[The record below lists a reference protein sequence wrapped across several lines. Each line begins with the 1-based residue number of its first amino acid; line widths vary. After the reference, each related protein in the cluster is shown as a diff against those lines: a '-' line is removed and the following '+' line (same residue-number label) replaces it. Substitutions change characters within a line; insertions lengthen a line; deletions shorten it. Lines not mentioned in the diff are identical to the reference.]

1 MSDAPAPT
9 TPAGGPL
16 RRLRDLYLRVDAR
29 SLGLFRWAFGLV
41 LIADLVRRWRWL
53 RELYSNDGVLPNH
66 AHLFGLRDIGRVFS
80 IYHPFSTP
88 GENHFA
94 FALTLAVYAAFLV
107 GWHTRVFHALSLL
120 CLVSLTG
127 RNILLENAGNYA
139 AIALL
144 AFTVFLPCGSRLSI
158 DSLRARLADGSATGA
173 EPSEEEEVQAG
184 RLPGWS
190 PVSLAALAVLLQI
203 ALIYLCS
210 ALQSNGASWRSGTA
224 LYYALHVERWVSA
237 LGVHLRTAPPGLL
250 SRWTQALLGIEYAV
264 PVLIALPIPWRR
276 IRELAAVL
284 MLLHGLTLGLLF
296 SFGLYAWTLCAS
308 AALLLPKAT
317 WDAFARSAG
326 GARLRA
332 RFDATLARLQRR
344 GVLATPDPGAEPE
357 PYQPSPARRV
367 ARGVEGLLRE
377 AAVGILLAAMLLQTD
392 RANVLPVPL
401 VRNPPR
407 ALAAVA
413 EWPRMLAR
421 WDILTDPP
429 AEDALLVMEA
439 QTKGGQV
446 VDPLTGA
453 PPVQDPSS
461 MRGTGLGQLWNDYL
475 VRIRELDVVVFPAR
489 DHPESVRTEFQK
501 QFRDYAAKA
510 GPRWQ
515 DRDGDDALVGLD
527 AYWVKQPILPPGAEG
542 PPAAAARS
550 KVFTIGRGGRLP
562 DKPATADRAAPPAD
576 KAAATTDK
584 TATTGDRAATADQ
597 VVLPRAKDLRAP
609 VIP

>member
-1 MSDAPAPT
+1 MSAAPAPT
-9 TPAGGPL
+9 TPPGGPL
-16 RRLRDLYLRVDAR
+16 RRLRDLYLRIDAR

-41 LIADLVRRWRWL
+41 LLADLFRRWRWL

-107 GWHTRVFHALSLL
+107 GWHTRVFHALALL

-144 AFTVFLPCGSRLSI
+144 AFTLFLPCGSRWSI
-158 DSLRARLADGSATGA
+158 DSLRARLADGGATGA
-173 EPSEEEEVQAG
+173 DPSEEDVHAG

-210 ALQSNGASWRSGTA
+210 ALQSNGPSWRSGTA

-250 SRWTQALLGIEYAV
+250 SRWTQALLGVEYAV

-317 WDAFARSAG
+317 WDAFGRSVGAG
-326 GARLRA
+326 RLRA
-332 RFDATLARLQRR
+332 RFDATMARLQRR
-344 GVLATPDPGAEPE
+344 GVLATPDPDAEPE
-357 PYQPSPARRV
+357 PGPYQPSPARRV
-367 ARGVEGLLRE
+367 ARGVGGLLRE

-407 ALAAVA
+407 ALEAVA

-429 AEDALLVMEA
+429 AEDALLVVEA
-439 QTKGGQV
+439 QTKGGKV

-453 PPVQDPSS
+453 APVEDPSS

-475 VRIRELDVVVFPAR
+475 VRIREPDVVVFQAR
-489 DHPESVRTEFQK
+489 DHPESAHTDFQK
-501 QFRDYAAKA
+501 SFRDYAAKA

-515 DRDGDDALVGLD
+515 DREGDDALVGLD
-527 AYWVKQPILPPGAEG
+527 AYWVKQSILPPGAEG
-542 PPAAAARS
+542 PPAAAART
-550 KVFTIGRGGRLP
+550 KVFTIGRGGR
-562 DKPATADRAAPPAD
+562 PAD
-576 KAAATTDK
+576 KAAPAADKATPADK
-584 TATTGDRAATADQ
+584 AAPADQ
-597 VVLPRAKDLRAP
+597 AVLPPRAKDLRAP
-609 VIP
+609 VTP